1 MPLPLLQ
8 MENASEDFLRQGISR
23 SPFAS
28 IDEKS
33 SRVEQRL
40 GSQEIRLNS
49 TIFLRVNLQ
58 DSGKHTLLHFVRWA
72 LANIQ
77 APDIQGTPF
86 P

>member
-1 MPLPLLQ
+1 MAEWIGNVSEACLQ
-8 MENASEDFLRQGISR
+8 QGISR

-40 GSQEIRLNS
+40 GSQEILLNS
-49 TIFLRVNLQ
+49 LILFRVNLQ
-58 DSGKHTLLHFVRWA
+58 DSEKHTLLHFVRWA